1 MKEYEELNK
10 FIKQWLE
17 ESVADDEHGLSAQ
30 TLYRNIY
37 NSTGDEK
44 SLALIFA
51 VPVGLIRAV
60 KEEGKILK
68 G

>member
-44 SLALIFA
+44 TLGVCRTPITQ
-51 VPVGLIRAV
+51 
-60 KEEGKILK
+60 
-68 G
+68 